1 MRQVNRPDVVMVTGA
16 SAGVGRATAC
26 AYARH
31 GARIGLLARGRAG
44 LEGALRDVQRLG
56 GEGLILQA
64 DTSDPD
70 AVEAAATQLEERF
83 GPINIWVNVAFSTV
97 FSPFTEITPA
107 EFKRVTEVSYLGFVY
122 GTQAALK
129 RMIPRDSGTI
139 VQIGSALAYR
149 GIPLQSAYCGA
160 KHAIQGFTESVR
172 TELEHAGSH
181 IWITMLQLP
190 AVNTPQFTWGR
201 NKLPRKSQPVP
212 PIYQPELI
220 GQAAYWAGHHR
231 KRQMLLGGSTAIVV
245 TANKFLPGLGDRYLA
260 LTGFKSQMRDEPKNP
275 DTPDNLY
282 APVDADKDYGA
293 HGAFDAQAITRSP
306 EMWVSEHLPLAL
318 GGAALGLGAVGA
330 AFALV
335 SKRR

>member
-1 MRQVNRPDVVMVTGA
+1 MRQTFGPEVVMVTGA
-16 SAGVGRATAC
+16 SAGVGRAIAC
-26 AYARH
+26 EYARH
-31 GARIGLLARGRAG
+31 GAHIGLLARGRAG
-44 LEGALRDVQRLG
+44 LEGALRDVERLG

-64 DTSDPD
+64 DVANPE
-70 AVEAAATQLEERF
+70 AVETAAAQLEKRF
-83 GPINIWVNVAFSTV
+83 GPISIWVNVAFATV

-122 GTQAALK
+122 GTQAALT

-139 VQIGSALAYR
+139 VQVGSALAYR

-172 TELEHAGSH
+172 SELEHAHSQV
-181 IWITMLQLP
+181 WVTMLQLP

-220 GQAAYWAGHHR
+220 GQAAYWVGHHR
-231 KRQMLLGGSTAIVV
+231 KRQMFLGGSTAIVV
-245 TANKFLPGLGDRYLA
+245 NANKFAPGLGDRYLA
-260 LTGFKSQMRDEPKNP
+260 LTGFKSQMRDEPRNP
-275 DTPDNLY
+275 DAPDNLY
-282 APVDADKDYGA
+282 TPVDEHEDYGS
-293 HGAFDAQAITRSP
+293 HGAFDSQAINHSS
-306 EMWVSEHLPLAL
+306 EMWMSKHLSLTL
-318 GGAALGLGAVGA
+318 TTAALGLSAIGA
-330 AFALV
+330 AVALV

>member
-1 MRQVNRPDVVMVTGA
+1 MRQIDRPEVVMVTGA
-16 SAGVGRATAC
+16 SAGVGRAIAC
-26 AYARH
+26 EYARH
-31 GARIGLLARGRAG
+31 GARIGLLARGQAG

-56 GEGLILQA
+56 GEGIILQA
-64 DTSDPD
+64 DTADPE
-70 AVEAAATQLEERF
+70 AVEAAAAQLEERF
-83 GPINIWVNVAFSTV
+83 GPINIWVNVAFATV
-97 FSPFTEITPA
+97 FSPFLEITPA
-107 EFKRVTEVSYLGFVY
+107 EFKRVTEVSYLGFVH

-172 TELEHAGSH
+172 TELEHARSH
-181 IWITMLQLP
+181 VWISMLQLP

-231 KRQMLLGGSTAIVV
+231 KRQMFLGGSTSIVV
-245 TANKFLPGLGDRYLA
+245 NANKFAPGLGDRYLA
-260 LTGFKSQMRDEPKNP
+260 LTGFKSQMREQPNTP
-275 DTPDNLY
+275 DAPDNLY
-282 APVDADKDYGA
+282 APVDTSKDYGA
-293 HGAFDAQAITRSP
+293 HGAFDAQAISRSP
-306 EMWVSEHLPLAL
+306 EMWVSEHLTLTL
-318 GGAALGLGAVGA
+318 TGAAVGLSAVGA
-330 AFALV
+330 AVALV
-335 SKRR
+335 ARRR